1 LISNRVAIFAVLTFA
16 SLQAAP
22 VVAQSAAQPPFDA
35 LSGEYTNPIEP
46 DTPLSFYVENGKL
59 LVESER
65 RVPTELKP
73 TSATEFR
80 LADDKDTTLRFTL
93 DASGH
98 GATVADTGHPDAIY
112 NRTGAPVHHL
122 FHDYQRS
129 EVMIPMR
136 DGIKLHAV
144 ILRPAD
150 ITTPLPFLI
159 QRTPYGIDGA
169 TRASFS
175 GGRPELARS
184 GYIYVAE
191 DIRGRF
197 KSEGEFIMMRPLADH
212 HDPKAIDESTD
223 AYDTVAWLLQNVPN
237 NNGRVGVVGTSYPG
251 FLAMMAGI
259 DPHPAIKAIS
269 PQAPMIDVWL
279 GDDFF
284 HNGAFRQ
291 TYGYDYVMGLESS
304 KEETDVDYGKDKDG
318 KPRDGF
324 DYFLER
330 GSFTEDVKESG
341 SRLLPTW
348 KLFLDHPAY
357 DTAWSSRGVAQWLK
371 AVTIPTLTIG
381 GYYDQEDMYGPQ
393 AEYAALEPHDVNH
406 QNFLVLGPWC
416 HGCWSGTTRHF
427 GAIDYTQPIGKEF
440 RSQIEAKFFDHFLK
454 DDPAT
459 NASGFDLENTAS
471 FQTGSNT
478 WKRYSHFPPAESQP
492 TSLHLQGAGLLSW
505 SDSTAE
511 SKTTY
516 VSDPA
521 NPVPYRHRP
530 IQPTYSEGSK
540 WRAWMTEDQRFVTDR
555 KDVAVWHLPVLK
567 KDMIL
572 TGEVLADVYASTTG
586 SDNDMVVKLI
596 DQYPAD
602 DADPK
607 MRGYQLMTNEEIFR
621 GRYLE
626 SFDHPTPMSS
636 GSIHEYKFSLHDVD
650 HVFKAGHTVLVE
662 IQSTWFPL
670 YDRNPQTFVSNVM
683 AAKSPDYQPATITVY
698 SDPQHDS
705 TLQVPLMNRCDQIEC
720 F

>member
-1 LISNRVAIFAVLTFA
+1 
-16 SLQAAP
+16 
-22 VVAQSAAQPPFDA
+22 
-35 LSGEYTNPIEP
+35 
-46 DTPLSFYVENGKL
+46 
-59 LVESER
+59 
-65 RVPTELKP
+65 
-73 TSATEFR
+73 
-80 LADDKDTTLRFTL
+80 
-93 DASGH
+93 
-98 GATVADTGHPDAIY
+98 
-112 NRTGAPVHHL
+112 
-122 FHDYQRS
+122 
-129 EVMIPMR
+129 
-136 DGIKLHAV
+136 
-144 ILRPAD
+144 
-150 ITTPLPFLI
+150 
-159 QRTPYGIDGA
+159 
-169 TRASFS
+169 
-175 GGRPELARS
+175 
-184 GYIYVAE
+184 
-191 DIRGRF
+191 
-197 KSEGEFIMMRPLADH
+197 
-212 HDPKAIDESTD
+212 
-223 AYDTVAWLLQNVPN
+223 
-237 NNGRVGVVGTSYPG
+237 
-251 FLAMMAGI
+251 
-259 DPHPAIKAIS
+259 
-269 PQAPMIDVWL
+269 
-279 GDDFF
+279 
-284 HNGAFRQ
+284 
-291 TYGYDYVMGLESS
+291 
-304 KEETDVDYGKDKDG
+304 
-318 KPRDGF
+318 
-324 DYFLER
+324 
-330 GSFTEDVKESG
+330 
-341 SRLLPTW
+341 
-348 KLFLDHPAY
+348 
-357 DTAWSSRGVAQWLK
+357 
-371 AVTIPTLTIG
+371 
-381 GYYDQEDMYGPQ
+381 
-393 AEYAALEPHDVNH
+393 
-406 QNFLVLGPWC
+406 
-416 HGCWSGTTRHF
+416 
-427 GAIDYTQPIGKEF
+427 
-440 RSQIEAKFFDHFLK
+440 
-454 DDPAT
+454 
-459 NASGFDLENTAS
+459 
-471 FQTGSNT
+471 
-478 WKRYSHFPPAESQP
+478 
-492 TSLHLQGAGLLSW
+492 LSW